1 MKLDDLRKEIEIIDK
16 DLALLIEKRLKICQE
31 IGEEK
36 KKLNLPIFDAKRE
49 QILKEKNASYLDN
62 KYQEAYLN
70 ILEKIF
76 EESKKLQN

>member
-1 MKLDDLRKEIEIIDK
+1 MKLDKLRKEIEIIDK

-36 KKLNLPIFDAKRE
+36 KKLNLPIFDANRE

-62 KYQEAYLN
+62 KYQAYLN

-76 EESKKLQN
+76 EESKKLQK